1 MVNNQTALRLHHIK
15 QETGVV
21 PGLAVLRFG
30 YNADAE
36 RFIEKKKKLALRCGV
51 DLHDYTFDASCKTEE
66 VQEKIRQLN
75 KDQSIHGI
83 VVKCP
88 LPCMDYLDVVMCSD
102 DQSGGYSIHYQPSQG
117 C

>member
-1 MVNNQTALRLHHIK
+1 MRSRLKRQAWKECIPGQTALRLHHIK

-36 RFIEKKKKLALRCGV
+36 RFIEKKRKLALRCGV

-75 KDQSIHGI
+75 KDRSIHGI

-88 LPCMDYLDVVMCSD
+88 LPCMNC
-102 DQSGGYSIHYQPSQG
+102 Q
-117 C
+117 